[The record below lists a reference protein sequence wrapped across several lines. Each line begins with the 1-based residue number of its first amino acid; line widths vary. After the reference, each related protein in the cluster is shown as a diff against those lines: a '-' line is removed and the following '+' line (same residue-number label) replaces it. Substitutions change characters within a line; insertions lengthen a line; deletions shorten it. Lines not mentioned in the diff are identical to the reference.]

1 MKKRT
6 ILIWIIVVAAVGW
19 GAGQA
24 FLTFY
29 RDSAEFVV
37 SGIVEADDIHVGS
50 KVGGRVLR
58 VVARE
63 GQMVKAN
70 DPLVVLEPNEI
81 NASFAEAQAMLRQ
94 AEARL
99 SELMAGYRTEEIDQA
114 EASAKQFEAE
124 LDQLLAGP
132 RPQEMEQARAE
143 WLAAKAQHEN
153 AQRFQRRMKDL
164 AGRQLVAR
172 QEYDD
177 AMAKAEEFEQKTK
190 SAKERYDLLLAGTR
204 KEEIARARQ
213 RLAEAAA
220 KLRQLRGGYRKE
232 EIAQARAG
240 AEMARAR
247 VQLFKTRL
255 EETVVRSPVDALVEV
270 LDLQPGDLVEPGKPV
285 ATLIRTGQLWVRAYL
300 SEDRLG
306 QVQPGLKV
314 KVRVD
319 SFPGR
324 TFAGAVRRLHRRAE
338 FTPRNVQT
346 REERVLQVFQ
356 TDIDVEDPEGVLRPG
371 MNADVFIKKSEK

>member
-1 MKKRT
+1 MKKRAVF
-6 ILIWIIVVAAVGW
+6 IGIVIAAALGVGI
-19 GAGQA
+19 GLA
-24 FLTFY
+24 LLKVY
-29 RDSAEFVV
+29 RDSAEFVI

-63 GQMVKAN
+63 GQLVKAN
-70 DPLVVLEPNEI
+70 DPLVVLEPKEI
-81 NASFAEAQAMLRQ
+81 NASFAEAQANLRQ

-99 SELMAGYRTEEIDQA
+99 SELMAGYRQEEIDQA
-114 EASAKQFEAE
+114 EASVKQFQAE
-124 LDQLLAGP
+124 MDQLLAGP
-132 RPQEMEQARAE
+132 RPQEIDQAKAE

-153 AQRFQRRMKDL
+153 AQKFQQRMKDL
-164 AGRQLVAR
+164 AGRQLIAQ

-177 AMAKAEEFEQKTK
+177 ARAKEEEFEQKTK
-190 SAKERYDLLLAGTR
+190 SAKERYDLLLAGAR

-220 KLRQLRGGYRKE
+220 KLRQLRSGYRKE

-240 AEMARAR
+240 ADMARAR
-247 VQLFKTRL
+247 VQFLKTQL

-285 ATLIRTGQLWVRAYL
+285 AALIRAGQLWVRAYL

-306 QVQPGLKV
+306 QVEAGLKV

-346 REERVLQVFQ
+346 AEERVLQVFQ
-356 TDIDVEDPEGVLRPG
+356 TEIDVEDPDGVLRPG
-371 MNADVFIKKSEK
+371 MNADVIIPKRK